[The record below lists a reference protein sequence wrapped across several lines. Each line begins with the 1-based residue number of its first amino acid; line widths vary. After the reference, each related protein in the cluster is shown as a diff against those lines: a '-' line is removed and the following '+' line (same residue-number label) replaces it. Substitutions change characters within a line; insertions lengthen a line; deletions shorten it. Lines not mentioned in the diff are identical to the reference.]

1 MKKPVTT
8 ALFGLILGLSYCK
21 PAQPSQGMSPEA
33 IRDSLLLLVLKD
45 TVATF
50 RGVDI
55 GEERAT
61 VEYLEGLH
69 APELST
75 RSTLII
81 RQDFPGPNCLYVR
94 YSFLRD
100 GTLYELVADAYL
112 EKIEVG
118 HMLAEALRTYF
129 ESKLGPPAS
138 AMGILSWRTRD
149 VSGTRTVMVELQDES
164 EEYGYGKVNITVYA
178 L

>member
-1 MKKPVTT
+1 MRSYLPV
-8 ALFGLILGLSYCK
+8 ALAGLFLTLCR
-21 PAQPSQGMSPEA
+21 PSPRYTGMSPEA
-33 IRDSLLLLVLKD
+33 IRDSLLLLILKD

-69 APELST
+69 APELKT

-94 YSFLRD
+94 YTFLRD
-100 GTLYELVADAYL
+100 GTLRELVADAYL
-112 EKIEVG
+112 EKTELG
-118 HMLAEALRTYF
+118 HMLADALRAHF
-129 ESKLGPPAS
+129 EKKLGPPAS
-138 AMGILSWRTRD
+138 AMGVLSWRAYD
-149 VSGTRTVMVELQDES
+149 VSGSKTVMVELQDES

>member
-1 MKKPVTT
+1 MKKQIAGALIGLVTS
-8 ALFGLILGLSYCK
+8 LSFCK
-21 PAQPSQGMSPEA
+21 PAQRPGGISPEA
-33 IRDSLLLLVLKD
+33 IRDSLLLLVVKD
-45 TVATF
+45 TVGTF

-55 GEERAT
+55 GEERSL

-112 EKIEVG
+112 EKIETG
-118 HMLAEALRTYF
+118 HMLAEALRSYF
-129 ESKLGPPAS
+129 ENKLGTPAS
-138 AMGILSWRTRD
+138 AMGVLSWRTRD
-149 VSGTRTVMVELQDES
+149 VSGSRTVMVELLDES

>member
-1 MKKPVTT
+1 MRSILPLAMAGLFFSLCRPTPRVT
-8 ALFGLILGLSYCK
+8 
-21 PAQPSQGMSPEA
+21 GMSPEA
-33 IRDSLLLLVLKD
+33 IRDSLFMLILKD

-69 APELST
+69 APELKT

-94 YSFLRD
+94 YSFLSN
-100 GTLYELVADAYL
+100 GTLSEIIADAYL
-112 EKIEVG
+112 EKTELG
-118 HMLAEALRTYF
+118 HMLADALRAYY
-129 ESKLGPPAS
+129 EKKLGSAAS
-138 AMGILSWRTRD
+138 AMGVLSWRTYD
-149 VSGTRTVMVELQDES
+149 VSGSRTVMVELQDES